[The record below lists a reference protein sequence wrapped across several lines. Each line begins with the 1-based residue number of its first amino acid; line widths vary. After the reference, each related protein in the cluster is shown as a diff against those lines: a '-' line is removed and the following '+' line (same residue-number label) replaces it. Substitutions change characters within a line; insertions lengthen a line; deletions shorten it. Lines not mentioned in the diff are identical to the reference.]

1 MAEQTGKERGGSMIR
16 EMMSDLRSEYD
27 RREREAYERGKTEML
42 RECIGLVRAHCD
54 KACSTDDLL
63 AYLEGLL

>member
-1 MAEQTGKERGGSMIR
+1 MIR